1 MSDDMKP
8 NPLQNLK
15 AVAHMAE
22 VSGLHIDDLRVM
34 PAAGVADIVY
44 EAKDRIEELEER
56 LKAATD
62 DAKEAEAYA
71 GELEAELHL
80 LKTSGIIEVAVRN
93 PNVMEYMRHWEGR
106 AEAAE
111 VALEKAMK
119 IADEGRTS
127 GRVSRFMYEMTG
139 GKDE

>member
-22 VSGLHIDDLRVM
+22 GSGLHIDDLRVM

-44 EAKDRIEELEER
+44 EAKDLIEELEER
-56 LKAATD
+56 LKAAID

-71 GELEAELHL
+71 EELEAKLA
-80 LKTSGIIEVAVRN
+80 K
-93 PNVMEYMRHWEGR
+93 
-106 AEAAE
+106 AEADHNEPALTLDIDEYGIWLIEEAPHGEKIVTTKQLGHVSWKQVATYVQKPLAE
-111 VALEKAMK
+111 LMEAY
-119 IADEGRTS
+119 D
-127 GRVSRFMYEMTG
+127 
-139 GKDE
+139 D

>member
-71 GELEAELHL
+71 GELEAKL
-80 LKTSGIIEVAVRN
+80 AWA
-93 PNVMEYMRHWEGR
+93 MEGLPQMKSD
-106 AEAAE
+106 
-111 VALEKAMK
+111 LENSDYNSAYHVCKH
-119 IADEGRTS
+119 ILEQL
-127 GRVSRFMYEMTG
+127 TG

>member
-44 EAKDRIEELEER
+44 EAKDRIEELEAKLGLAVKR
-56 LKAATD
+56 LDKIQSGYYGRAAAIARTT
-62 DAKEAEAYA
+62 
-71 GELEAELHL
+71 LAEL
-80 LKTSGIIEVAVRN
+80 
-93 PNVMEYMRHWEGR
+93 
-106 AEAAE
+106 
-111 VALEKAMK
+111 
-119 IADEGRTS
+119 
-127 GRVSRFMYEMTG
+127 TG

>member
-71 GELEAELHL
+71 EEIYAHAKELET
-80 LKTSGIIEVAVRN
+80 K
-93 PNVMEYMRHWEGR
+93 
-106 AEAAE
+106 
-111 VALEKAMK
+111 LE
-119 IADEGRTS
+119 RTS
-127 GRVSRFMYEMTG
+127 KMLPRALSAVYKDRKQEAIDVLETVIEQLTG
-139 GKDE
+139 GKDD

>member
-44 EAKDRIEELEER
+44 EAKDRIEELEAK
-56 LKAATD
+56 LAKAVD
-62 DAKEAEAYA
+62 GLRQCEAEIDDYIRHEYPGDHPVQARYRKRDFDA
-71 GELEAELHL
+71 NPARTTLAEL
-80 LKTSGIIEVAVRN
+80 
-93 PNVMEYMRHWEGR
+93 
-106 AEAAE
+106 
-111 VALEKAMK
+111 
-119 IADEGRTS
+119 
-127 GRVSRFMYEMTG
+127 TG
-139 GKDE
+139 GKDERSTRTDLGLCP